1 MKILVTGAAGF
12 IGFNFCE
19 LLMQSTKYKIVG
31 IDNLNDY
38 YDVNLKKKRLH
49 ILKKYKNFF
58 FSKIDIND
66 NSSLE
71 RIFKKNKF
79 DFVLNLAAQAG
90 VRYSIQEPR
99 KYVESNI
106 SGFFNIIDNSKK
118 YKIKRLFYASSSS
131 VYGENSN
138 FPLKEK
144 EKISPKNIYGLSKK
158 INEEISDIY
167 NNYYDLKVTG
177 LRFFTV
183 YGEWGRPDMM
193 MLKFIGN
200 YFNKKTFTLYNY
212 GNHVRD
218 FTYVGDVVKILQLL
232 LNEHKK
238 LPDNDI
244 FNICSNKPIN
254 LDEIIDYMKKK
265 GINPKIKKLPLQQ
278 ADILKTH
285 GDNSKI
291 LKYIKFKNFSDWRSS
306 LEKTIKWYQDFM
318 IK

>member
-12 IGFNFCE
+12 IGFNFCN
-19 LLMQSTKYKIVG
+19 LIMQSTKYKIVG

-38 YDVNLKKKRLH
+38 YDVNLKKKRLN
-49 ILKKYKNFF
+49 ILKRYKNFNF
-58 FSKIDIND
+58 LKIDINN
-66 NSSLE
+66 NSLIE
-71 RIFKKNKF
+71 KIFKKNKF

-90 VRYSIQEPR
+90 VRYSIEEPR

-106 SGFFNIIDNSKK
+106 SGFFNIIENSKK

-131 VYGENSN
+131 VYGENKN

-158 INEEISDIY
+158 INEEISGIY

-193 MLKFIGN
+193 MLKFIEN

-238 LPDNDI
+238 LPDNDV
-244 FNICSNKPIN
+244 FNICSNMPIN
-254 LDEIIDYMKKK
+254 LDKIIKHMKKK
-265 GINPKIKKLPLQQ
+265 GIDPKIKKMPLQQ
-278 ADILKTH
+278 ADIIKTH

-291 LKYIKFKNFSDWRSS
+291 LKYIKFENFSDWRNS
-306 LEKTIKWYQDFM
+306 LEKTIQWYKDFM